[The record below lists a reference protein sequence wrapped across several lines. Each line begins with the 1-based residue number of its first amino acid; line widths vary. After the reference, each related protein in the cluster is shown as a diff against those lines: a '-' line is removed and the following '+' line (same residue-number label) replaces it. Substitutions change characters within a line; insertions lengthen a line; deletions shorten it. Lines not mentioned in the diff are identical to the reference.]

1 MAALG
6 EDPSCCV
13 DEAKKPPSG
22 TTLERF
28 MVQKGPVLDKEVLD
42 RLIAEFV
49 ATDEQPIAKKREGL
63 TTIRLVDR
71 ENLLRKCIVD
81 YH

>member
-13 DEAKKPPSG
+13 DEAKKNPSG

-49 ATDEQPIAKKREGL
+49 ATDEQPIAKKKGGANNHSISRP
-63 TTIRLVDR
+63 
-71 ENLLRKCIVD
+71 RKSTSKM
-81 YH
+81 YS